1 MHDLSLENMRLMS
14 LLFFFWLLLVMIL
27 FFFKSSFSV
36 EGYAK
41 SQNFRSDSMSK
52 LSASQGKST
61 SRQNSGVQ
69 GSEDVLGD
77 EKRKIYTGPNPL
89 HNR

>member
-1 MHDLSLENMRLMS
+1 
-14 LLFFFWLLLVMIL
+14 
-27 FFFKSSFSV
+27 
-36 EGYAK
+36 
-41 SQNFRSDSMSK
+41 MSK

>member
-1 MHDLSLENMRLMS
+1 MS
-14 LLFFFWLLLVMIL
+14 LVCFLWLLVLVL
-27 FFFKSSFSV
+27 FLFKSTFSV

-41 SQNFRSDSMSK
+41 SHNFRTKSK
-52 LSASQGKST
+52 SKFSPFQG
-61 SRQNSGVQ
+61 SRQNSGEK
-69 GSEDVLGD
+69 GHEDVLGD